1 MRWLKLNKYL
11 LLSGFVLVP
20 LGLFVLV
27 MLLTFGYG
35 FAVEQSNVAIFV
47 APLLAL
53 QILVFLVC
61 WLFAIRRF
69 REYGNYGSWDVI
81 PIWYF
86 CAVMLVMFLL

>member
-27 MLLTFGYG
+27 MWLTFGYG
-35 FAVEQSNVAIFV
+35 FAVEQSNVVIFV
-47 APLLAL
+47 APLFAL
-53 QILVFLVC
+53 HILVFLVC
-61 WLFAIRRF
+61 WLFAVRRF
-69 REYGNYGSWDVI
+69 RECGNYGSWDVI

-86 CAVMLVMFLL
+86 CAAMLVMFLL